1 MSMQDPLADMFTRIR
16 NGQSARMKW
25 VSIPYSRFKEDI
37 VKVLHSE
44 GYIREYEVRGEGA
57 TKTLSINLKYYRGKP
72 VIEEIKRI
80 SRPGLRRYF
89 KVGGLTPIRSGLGIS
104 IVSTSKGVLADRQ
117 ARQQRVG
124 GELICTVF

>member
-1 MSMQDPLADMFTRIR
+1 MQDPLADMFTRIR
-16 NGQSARMKW
+16 NGQSARMRW
-25 VSIPYSRFKEDI
+25 VRIPYSRFKEDI

-44 GYIREYEVRGEGA
+44 GYIREYEVQGEGA
-57 TKTLSINLKYYRGKP
+57 TKRLSIRLKYYRGKP
-72 VIEEIKRI
+72 VIEEIKRV

-89 KVGGLTPIRSGLGIS
+89 KVGDLSPVRSGLGIS